1 MKPMKNQR
9 KQSGR
14 GRNKPGTDTF
24 IVENND
30 TLLAF
35 LLAILP
41 NKSRKLLKAV
51 LKDKQVTVDGT
62 AVSQFDFPLL
72 PGQRVEVSWQKK
84 TFQQPHGLDIL
95 YEDRELIIID
105 KPSGLLTI
113 ATDKEKRKTAF
124 AILSDYVKSEDPDN
138 KIFVI
143 HRLDRETSGLLMF
156 AKNETIKRQI
166 QESWTSTIDQ
176 RTYVGVVEGEVPQQE
191 GTIVSWL
198 NESKAFIVY
207 SSPNPQHG
215 RKAIT
220 RYQKLK
226 ANKAYSLMQLN
237 LETGRKHQIRVHMQE
252 IGHPIIGDTKY
263 GSSVNPL
270 RRLGL
275 HAQVLAFTHP
285 RTGKPCRFETDI
297 PDKFLRLFPADKK
310 H

>member
-1 MKPMKNQR
+1 MKNR
-9 KQSGR
+9 KKRPGQVQK
-14 GRNKPGTDTF
+14 KPSTDTF
-24 IVENND
+24 MVEDNN

-35 LLAILP
+35 LLSVLA
-41 NKSRKLLKAV
+41 NKSRKLIKAV
-51 LKDKQVTVDGT
+51 LKDKQVAVDGT

-72 PGQRVEVSWQKK
+72 PGQRVEVDWQKK
-84 TFQQPHGLDIL
+84 TPQRQSHGLDIV
-95 YEDRELIIID
+95 YEDQELIVID

-124 AILSDYVKSEDPDN
+124 AILSDYVKTEDPDN

-166 QESWTSTIDQ
+166 QENWTSTVDQ
-176 RTYVGVVEGEVPQQE
+176 RTYVGVVEGEVKQQE
-191 GTIVSWL
+191 GKVVSWL

-215 RKAIT
+215 KKAIT
-220 RYQKLK
+220 RYRTLK
-226 ANKAYSLMQLN
+226 ANKAYSLMQLT

-252 IGHPIIGDTKY
+252 IGHPIIGDSKY
-263 GSSVNPL
+263 GSSVNPV

-275 HAQVLAFTHP
+275 HAQVLAFIHP
-285 RTGKPCRFETDI
+285 RTGKPCRFETAI
-297 PDKFLRLFPADKK
+297 PERFLRLFPAETKS
-310 H
+310 